1 MPPFQSRSTGARSSA
16 WISSLGVSDSA
27 STPSAARAS
36 GESGIDFAV
45 RGKTPPPGEIS
56 AGS

>member
-1 MPPFQSRSTGARSSA
+1 MPPFQSRSTGARRSA
-16 WISSLGVSDSA
+16 RISSFGVSDSA
-27 STPSAARAS
+27 STPSAARTS

-56 AGS
+56 AAS

>member
-1 MPPFQSRSTGARSSA
+1 MSSF
-16 WISSLGVSDSA
+16 GVSASA

-36 GESGIDFAV
+36 GESAIAFAA
-45 RGKTPPPGEIS
+45 RGKTPPPAEIS

>member
-16 WISSLGVSDSA
+16 RISSFGVSASA

-45 RGKTPPPGEIS
+45 RGNTPPPAEIS